1 MRKRSEVLQSL
12 TNWNLGA
19 SKLEV
24 IILRNLLKINNIYRQ
39 PIPKPKKCA
48 HQFHSSHCEARSLRI
63 RNESVFLQ
71 KNWSHLFHFLFF
83 NFNLFTSRIPRLFGC
98 YEIIFVIIKNFFLE
112 LDHFFENILKILRN
126 QQILTLDIIWQYIAI
141 NNLIF
146 L

>member
-98 YEIIFVIIKNFFLE
+98 YEIIFVIIKNINQLCQYHIFFTFLSARPF
-112 LDHFFENILKILRN
+112 LQILRF
-126 QQILTLDIIWQYIAI
+126 LT
-141 NNLIF
+141 
-146 L
+146 